1 MIHLV
6 FIPIIFVFAIIRLVS
21 LRYEMK
27 LFGFISKLVIIISAI
42 LLIYFFLDYKGF
54 NVIVYLRGL
63 LKI

>member
-63 LKI
+63 LQI

>member
-54 NVIVYLRGL
+54 NIILYLRNL
-63 LKI
+63 LHT